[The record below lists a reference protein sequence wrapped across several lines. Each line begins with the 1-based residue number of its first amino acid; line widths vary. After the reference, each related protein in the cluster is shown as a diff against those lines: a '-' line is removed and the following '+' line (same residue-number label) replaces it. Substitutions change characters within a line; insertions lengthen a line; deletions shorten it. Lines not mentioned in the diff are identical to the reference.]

1 MKMKKVFMVLVA
13 AAMIFG
19 MASREA
25 ACGGSNEQKVKTTL
39 NVGTS
44 ADYPPYE
51 FIILD
56 SAGQKKYAGIDISLA
71 EQLALDL
78 GLTLEI
84 VNMSFDN
91 LMASLQKG
99 EIDVVLAAIE
109 VNEER
114 TKVASFSD
122 PYYLD
127 LPPMILVRASEAAGF
142 TSLESFTNKTV
153 GAQIGTTKAD
163 LVGEKLPKASLLAV
177 SNVTDL
183 VNNLVYNKCDAIVLD
198 AAVAQQYAERNDNLA
213 IAKVEVGITAPYVAS
228 VKKGDPLKLL
238 DSFNKTIKRVTS
250 DGSVEKWVEEADA
263 LSAQAIE

>member
-1 MKMKKVFMVLVA
+1 MV
-13 AAMIFG
+13 FG

-25 ACGGSNEQKVKTTL
+25 ACGAQKEQKAKTTL

-51 FIILD
+51 VIILD
-56 SAGQKKYAGIDISLA
+56 SAGQKQYAGIDISLA
-71 EQLALDL
+71 EQLAKDK

-99 EIDVVLAAIE
+99 EIDAVLAAIE
-109 VNEER
+109 INEER
-114 TKVASFSD
+114 SNVASFSD

-127 LPPMILVRASEAAGF
+127 LPPLILVRAAEAAGF
-142 TSLESFTNKTV
+142 TSLESFNNKTV
-153 GAQIGTTKAD
+153 GAQMGTTKAE
-163 LVGEKLPKASLLAV
+163 LVGEKLPGASLLAV
-177 SNVTDL
+177 SSVTDL

-198 AAVAQQYAERNDNLA
+198 AAVAQQYADRNDALA
-213 IAKVEVGITAPYVAS
+213 IANVPIGVTAPYVVS

-238 DSFNKTIKRVTS
+238 DSFNKTIARVTS
-250 DGSVEKWVEEADA
+250 DGSVEKWAAEADT